1 MKEWFEDWFNTEEY
15 LNVYRHR
22 NEAEAKQLVDL
33 LLKFI
38 SIPQEGNV
46 LDLACGAGRH
56 ALLFAQKGYQVTAV
70 DLSDK
75 LLQVAKKTAEENK
88 INIDFIKS
96 DIRYFS
102 TDKKFDLI
110 LNLFTSFGYFENDEE
125 NFKLFDIA
133 YSQLEKDGYFVLDYF
148 NSNFVK
154 ENLVEESVDEL
165 NNLKL
170 IQKRHIENKR
180 VIKDIIIRKNGSE
193 QSFCESVR
201 MYNKNELV
209 SAIENAGLKIKHIL
223 GGFEGEDFDEEK
235 SQRIIIISKK

>member
-1 MKEWFEDWFNTEEY
+1 MKDWFEDWFNTEEY
-15 LNVYRHR
+15 LNVYKHR

-38 SIPQEGNV
+38 SMPKQGNV

-75 LLQVAKKTAEENK
+75 LLEVAKETAEK
-88 INIDFIKS
+88 SKVNIDFIKS

-102 TDKKFDLI
+102 TDKKFNLI

-125 NFKLFDIA
+125 NFKLFNIA
-133 YSQLEKDGYFVLDYF
+133 FTHLEKDGYFVLDYF
-148 NSNFVK
+148 NSTFIK
-154 ENLVEESVDEL
+154 ENLVEESVDDL
-165 NNLKL
+165 NNFKL
-170 IQKRHIENKR
+170 IQKRQIHNNR
-180 VIKDIIIRKNGSE
+180 VMKDIIIRKNGSE
-193 QSFCESVR
+193 ECFCESVK

-209 SAIENAGLKIKHIL
+209 SAIENAGLKIKQIL
-223 GGFEGEDFDEEK
+223 GGFEGEDFDEKK